1 MSDITNEPLGGGRIE
16 ARELEQEMRS
26 SYLDYAMSVIV
37 GRALPDVRDG
47 LKPVHRRV
55 LFGMHEAGLQPNRP
69 YKKSA
74 ATVGDV
80 MGKYHPHGDASIYDT
95 LVRMA
100 QPFSLRYPLVD
111 GQGNFGSIDDDPP
124 AAMRY
129 CTIGNT
135 RVRTARGTLRIDA
148 IHRDLAPDSER
159 EVELEVLDRLGRP
172 VRASRIFHSGDHP
185 TLRLRTREGFELV
198 ATENHPILCLV
209 DMVGV
214 PLLLWKRLDEITV
227 GERVLLSRTRTP
239 MVDPALESEDQ
250 LALLLGALVSEG
262 WASYRR
268 VGFANTDQDFFSSVV
283 DAYDALVGHDRSL
296 RRETLPSGAIL
307 HRLEVQRY
315 DAWQDTPLA
324 ELVGLQSREKSVP
337 ETVWQ
342 RGPAFKR
349 VFLQALFTGDGSSS
363 LLPRKTTQISYST
376 YSEQLAKDVQ
386 LLLLE
391 FGVVSRLCRYDKG
404 EIKVYIGNRRDARL
418 FARNVGFLGAK
429 QRKLDAEL
437 TQVPRESTAL
447 SHDHVPFI
455 ADYIRSDCGSR
466 WADKDWLRRHNV
478 DRVERWE
485 QGGTAILERIGS
497 EEVKAVVEPLVT
509 GDYYYAEVASVEPAG
524 VQAVYSLRVD
534 SDDHSFLT
542 NGFVSHNTEARLSKM
557 ATEMLRD
564 IDADTVDFEPNY
576 DESRRQP
583 TVLPSRF
590 PNLLVNGSAGIA
602 VGMATNMPPH
612 RLGEIVDAIVQLID
626 KPDANVDDL
635 MKHVKGPDFPTGAI
649 IVGRQ
654 GIRDAY
660 RTGRGRIVSRARAHI
675 EELRG
680 GKNAIIV
687 TELPYGVK
695 KGGDGGVIKKIADLV
710 QDKVITEISDLADH
724 SDRTGM
730 RIQIELKREAIPQV
744 VLNKLFKHTSLQAT
758 FGYNAV
764 ALVDNVPKT
773 LSLLELVTHYLDYQR
788 EIITRRSKYELR
800 KAEERAHVLAGY
812 LIALDNLDEVIRVIR
827 GADDT
832 EAAREQLMAQF
843 SLSEIQATAILD
855 LRLRALTGLERKRVE
870 QEYADLQERIAELRA
885 ILGDPARI
893 DGLIRE
899 ELLELK
905 AVYGKSDDRRTEII
919 AAEGEFS
926 LEDMIAEED
935 MVIAITRSG
944 YIKRLPVTSYR
955 EQRRGGIGVMGMDL
969 KDEDY
974 IEHLFVASTH
984 DYVLFFTTVGKVYR
998 LKVHELPLGS
1008 RQSKGRAIV
1017 NLLPFRQDESVRAVI
1032 ATRDYKEAKY
1042 LVFATKKGVVKK
1054 TEFLA
1059 YNTPLK
1065 ADGIIA
1071 IKLREVDELV
1081 GVRLSDG
1088 DDDVLMV
1095 SRGGQAIRFHESEV
1109 RSMGRDASGV
1119 RGMNL
1124 RAGDEVIELDIA
1136 QDDTDLL
1143 VVTENGYGK
1152 RTRVSEYPVK
1162 GRGGLG
1168 VKTVQL
1174 TEARGKLAGASI
1186 VRDGFQVM
1194 LISNGGT
1201 VIRIPVEDVKRLG
1214 RSTQGVIVMRLRG
1227 DEQVSSLA
1235 LVMESTATDSAVEAA
1250 ADAAVEA
1257 GIEPAA
1263 EPYFDEDGFA
1273 AASDDDA

>member
-1 MSDITNEPLGGGRIE
+1 MTDITNEPLGGGRIE
-16 ARELEQEMRS
+16 SRELEQEMRS

-55 LFGMHEAGLQPNRP
+55 LYGMHEAGLQPNRP

-95 LVRMA
+95 LTRMA

-129 CTIGNT
+129 
-135 RVRTARGTLRIDA
+135 
-148 IHRDLAPDSER
+148 
-159 EVELEVLDRLGRP
+159 
-172 VRASRIFHSGDHP
+172 
-185 TLRLRTREGFELV
+185 
-198 ATENHPILCLV
+198 
-209 DMVGV
+209 
-214 PLLLWKRLDEITV
+214 
-227 GERVLLSRTRTP
+227 
-239 MVDPALESEDQ
+239 
-250 LALLLGALVSEG
+250 
-262 WASYRR
+262 
-268 VGFANTDQDFFSSVV
+268 
-283 DAYDALVGHDRSL
+283 
-296 RRETLPSGAIL
+296 
-307 HRLEVQRY
+307 
-315 DAWQDTPLA
+315 
-324 ELVGLQSREKSVP
+324 
-337 ETVWQ
+337 
-342 RGPAFKR
+342 
-349 VFLQALFTGDGSSS
+349 
-363 LLPRKTTQISYST
+363 
-376 YSEQLAKDVQ
+376 
-386 LLLLE
+386 
-391 FGVVSRLCRYDKG
+391 
-404 EIKVYIGNRRDARL
+404 
-418 FARNVGFLGAK
+418 
-429 QRKLDAEL
+429 
-437 TQVPRESTAL
+437 
-447 SHDHVPFI
+447 
-455 ADYIRSDCGSR
+455 
-466 WADKDWLRRHNV
+466 
-478 DRVERWE
+478 
-485 QGGTAILERIGS
+485 
-497 EEVKAVVEPLVT
+497 
-509 GDYYYAEVASVEPAG
+509 
-524 VQAVYSLRVD
+524 
-534 SDDHSFLT
+534 
-542 NGFVSHNTEARLSKM
+542 TEARLSRI

-583 TVLPSRF
+583 SVLPSRF

-612 RLGEIVDAIVQLID
+612 RLGEIVDAIVELID
-626 KPDANVDDL
+626 KPDANVEDL
-635 MKHVKGPDFPTGAI
+635 MKHVKGPDFPTGSI
-649 IVGRQ
+649 VVGRQ

-660 RTGRGRIVSRARAHI
+660 RTGRGRIVMRARAHI

-680 GKNAIIV
+680 GKTAIIV

-695 KGGDGGVIKKIADLV
+695 KGGDSGVIKKIADLV
-710 QDKVITEISDLADH
+710 QEKVITEVSDLADH

-788 EIITRRSKYELR
+788 EIVTRRSKHELR
-800 KAEERAHVLAGY
+800 KAEDRAHVLSGY

-827 GADDT
+827 AAANTD
-832 EAAREQLMAQF
+832 AAREELMSQF
-843 SLSEIQATAILD
+843 SLTEIQASAILD
-855 LRLRALTGLERKRVE
+855 LRLRALTSLGRKEVE
-870 QEYADLQERIAELRA
+870 AEYADLQERIAELRA

-905 AVYGKSDDRRTEII
+905 AVYGKSDDRRTEIT

-955 EQRRGGIGVMGMDL
+955 EQRRGGVGVMGMDL
-969 KDEDY
+969 KDDDF

-1017 NLLPFRQDESVRAVI
+1017 NLLPFRQDEQVKAVI

-1042 LVFATKKGVVKK
+1042 LLFATKGGVVKK
-1054 TEFLA
+1054 TEFLE

-1071 IKLREVDELV
+1071 IKMREDDELV

-1095 SRGGQAIRFHESEV
+1095 SRGGQAIRFHESDV
-1109 RSMGRDASGV
+1109 RSMGRPASGV
-1119 RGMNL
+1119 KGMGL
-1124 RAGDEVIELDIA
+1124 RKGDEVIELDIA
-1136 QDDTDLL
+1136 HDDTDLL

-1152 RTRVSEYPVK
+1152 RTRVSDYPVK

-1168 VKTVQL
+1168 VKTIQL
-1174 TEARGKLAGASI
+1174 TDARGKLAGARV
-1186 VRDGFQVM
+1186 VRDGYQVM
-1194 LISNGGT
+1194 LISTGGT

-1227 DEQVSSLA
+1227 EEEKVSSLA
-1235 LVMESTATDSAVEAA
+1235 LVMESAASDAAVDEA
-1250 ADAAVEA
+1250 ADAAETA
-1257 GIEPAA
+1257 GIEPLG
-1263 EPYFDEDGFA
+1263 EPDFDEDGFPSDTVE
-1273 AASDDDA
+1273 SDDDA